1 MSSKAGIRELAM
13 ALVRKH
19 DITQKDAERFVTL
32 MFDTLNEGLET
43 DKLVKLK
50 GLGTF
55 KVTNVSARKSID
67 VNTGEPIVIESRDKI
82 SFTPDNTMR
91 DLVNRPFS
99 QFETVVVNE
108 GVDLEMLENV
118 STTPN
123 SEEEP
128 NELSEP
134 EMPSTHEETE
144 PILIAEDVS
153 TTIETPVE
161 EPTEQPQGPSTVQES
176 TPYRLPG
183 EPAPAPTE
191 TPPSA
196 VSKEET
202 PAEPAVPSSFRLS
215 TRQLSML
222 NADEN
227 PEQKEETT
235 VMEEPNAPT
244 TKEETAE
251 VDLADE
257 EETTTTDNSFV
268 DELIDEIDGYRRQR
282 SGLVAALVVLLLCG
296 GGLFWYVS
304 GEMEQ
309 RDHRI
314 AHLETLLKSVPT
326 IKKKSAT
333 IPLDSTVSASTAD
346 VPPLVEETLPPD
358 ATQKE
363 VSQTQPKK
371 PSAPSST
378 PVSTE
383 KVAQQKPEAS
393 SAAPIGK
400 ASVTLYNSDA
410 RVRTGAYRIVGVAQ
424 TVTMRKGQTLQSIS
438 RSLLGPGM
446 ECYVE
451 ALNGKNADLKEG
463 QTLKIPQ
470 LELKRRKR

>member
-123 SEEEP
+123 
-128 NELSEP
+128 
-134 EMPSTHEETE
+134 THEETE
-144 PILIAEDVS
+144 PILTAEDVS

-161 EPTEQPQGPSTVQES
+161 DPTEQPQGPSTVQES

-196 VSKEET
+196 VLKEET
-202 PAEPAVPSSFRLS
+202 PAETAVPSLFRLS

-222 NADEN
+222 NADEI

-235 VMEEPNAPT
+235 VMEEPNSPT

-326 IKKKSAT
+326 IKKKST
-333 IPLDSTVSASTAD
+333 TTPPDSTVSASTAD
-346 VPPLVEETLPPD
+346 VPPVVEEPLPPD

-424 TVTMRKGQTLQSIS
+424 TVTVRKGQTLQSIS

-470 LELKRRKR
+470 LELKKRKR